1 MIDRQVDVPIV
12 RRVLEVLR
20 SNLQA
25 SRSARWVSGNTLHI
39 SGGYPA
45 GDVLVLNIQRRES
58 VALLG
63 PLARGRTCEF
73 RCGIRF
79 GERH

>member
-20 SNLQA
+20 SNLQP
-25 SRSARWVSGNTLHI
+25 SRNARWVSGTTLYI
-39 SGGYPA
+39 GE
-45 GDVLVLNIQRRES
+45 VLVLNIQRRES

-73 RCGIRF
+73 HCGISL
-79 GERH
+79 GEGH

>member
-1 MIDRQVDVPIV
+1 MIDRQVDV
-12 RRVLEVLR
+12 
-20 SNLQA
+20 
-25 SRSARWVSGNTLHI
+25 
-39 SGGYPA
+39 PA

-73 RCGIRF
+73 RCGISLEE
-79 GERH
+79 GH